1 MPNTAVQ
8 QDEWIKDDTPP
19 GHTMNELLES
29 RKSRYGSF
37 REQAELAQTIKDA
50 MKMSANWDILQG
62 YQKEGLEMVAHK
74 IARMLNGDSLYE
86 DNLVDIIGYT
96 QRILECTR
104 EDNGTQA

>member
-8 QDEWIKDDTPP
+8 QDEWIKDTTTPEP
-19 GHTMNELLES
+19 AMNELLAS
-29 RKSRYGSF
+29 RKSLYGPF
-37 REQAELAQTIKDA
+37 RGQAEVAQNIKDA
-50 MKMSANWDILQG
+50 MKISTNWDSLEP

-74 IARMLNGDSLYE
+74 IARMLNGSSLYE

-104 EDNGTQA
+104 EDNGAEA